1 MVTSP
6 TSGVKGEAAE
16 AAEAAMWRSYDGHLE
31 NAEFPC
37 AASVFQLRQGR
48 Y

>member
-6 TSGVKGEAAE
+6 TSGVKGE